1 MKKRL
6 VTLLIVS
13 AMLLS
18 GCVNIEPEWDGESEG
33 TEVTGEITETVPQT
47 DSGDGEKE
55 PEEPHSNVI
64 EKDGLR
70 FMSMG
75 AHYCAVTAAA
85 DFSDTVL
92 VIPSESPL
100 GEKVV
105 RIAMHAFQGCETLM
119 TVKIPE
125 GVQSIG
131 EYAFEGCTSMATVI
145 LPDSVKDIGTHAFQ
159 DCETLMAVKI
169 PEGVQSIGEY
179 AFEDCTSMATVI
191 LPDSVKQIGANAFR
205 GCKTLMTVKIPEGVK
220 TIEEHAF
227 AGCASLTTVILPDSV
242 EEIGKWTFSGCS
254 SLQRIQLSKGV
265 KSIGTGIFQACESL
279 EFISVDSDNPFYH
292 SEGNCLIETASKTL
306 IEGCKNSV
314 IPSNGSVEHIGV
326 NAFRD
331 RQGLVEIVIPEG
343 VKTIQDNAFKYCFD
357 LEQVSLPDSLISLGF
372 DAFCATSIKQLILPK
387 NITQKNLLDP
397 FYGCG
402 KLESIAV
409 DVENPVYHSVDNCL
423 IETESKELRL
433 GCENSVIPTDG
444 SVTDIGVGAFSFTSI
459 TDLVIP
465 SGVLSIGSS
474 AFWECQNLKSITI
487 PNTVMRIE
495 SYAFAHCSSLTD
507 IYFEGTVEEWRT
519 IDKAGD
525 FGAYGGEYFII
536 HCTDGEDVFIRIRN
550 GK

>member
-169 PEGVQSIGEY
+169 PEGV
-179 AFEDCTSMATVI
+179 
-191 LPDSVKQIGANAFR
+191 
-205 GCKTLMTVKIPEGVK
+205 K

-314 IPSNGSVEHIGV
+314 IPADGSVEHIGV

-331 RQGLVEIVIPEG
+331 RQGLVEIMIPEG
-343 VKTIQDNAFKYCFD
+343 VKTIQDSAFKYCFD
-357 LEQVSLPDSLISLGF
+357 LEQVSLPDSLILLGF

-423 IETESKELRL
+423 IETESKELRM

-474 AFWECQNLKSITI
+474 TFWECQNLKSITI

-536 HCTDGEDVFIRIRN
+536 HCTDGEDVFMRN